1 MSAGL
6 RSALEWGDV
15 ALGQREDPGVLGGE
29 EKKRKKKKPKQ
40 APFLP
45 KLQSAH
51 FDGGEE
57 AKSK

>member
-1 MSAGL
+1 MWP
-6 RSALEWGDV
+6 WGNARIRVCLDGM
-15 ALGQREDPGVLGGE
+15 A
-29 EKKRKKKKPKQ
+29 KKKGKKKPKQ